1 MIYEGTYRSLIQGV
15 SQQTPQERLD
25 GQLGAQVN
33 MLSDPVNGLRRRTGT
48 KLHGRMNVPSDSK
61 FELVQLGGEYYIQ
74 CVTPNGRLVITRF
87 SDMNVMLDAQFPY
100 LVHTSKGTIRS
111 TLSRNQCF
119 I

>member
-48 KLHGRMNVPSDSK
+48 KLHGRMQVPNGSK

-74 CVTPNGRLVITRF
+74 CLTE
-87 SDMNVMLDAQFPY
+87 
-100 LVHTSKGTIRS
+100 
-111 TLSRNQCF
+111 
-119 I
+119 